1 MPSRPVVLWSL
12 FAVQALC
19 CAYFLYDI
27 TLDFVRPGSVN
38 SLADSD
44 IVEGIVT
51 VTLFLGLAFTAT
63 ELRRALGHQTRLTE
77 QLQVASGAFQALL
90 DAKFAEWA
98 LTSAERDVALLAIK
112 GYSIAEIAD
121 LRQTAQGT
129 AKAQAASV
137 YRKADVS
144 GRLQLISLFLDDL
157 MNDALLP
164 GAQEAVH

>member
-38 SLADSD
+38 PLVDSD
-44 IVEGIVT
+44 LVEGIVT

-63 ELRRALGHQTRLTE
+63 ELRRALSHQTRLTE
-77 QLQVASGAFQALL
+77 QLQVASGAFQTLL
-90 DAKFAEWA
+90 DAKFADWA

-137 YRKADVS
+137 YRKAEVS

-164 GAQEAVH
+164 TAQEPVH